1 MSLKFLLDENIPS
14 SMFKFLKERK
24 YDAFYVPKGAK
35 DRDVAELAKRENAV
49 LVTRDYDFAN
59 ILLYPP
65 QEFHG
70 IIILKVHPPVAEKL
84 ISSMKSVLKATED
97 FRGKVFVV
105 LEDRI
110 RVLE

>member
-1 MSLKFLLDENIPS
+1 MKFLLDENIPS
-14 SMFKFLKERK
+14 SVFKFLKIRGYK
-24 YDAFYVPKGAK
+24 AFYVPKGAK
-35 DRDVAELAKRENAV
+35 DRDVAELAKREKAV

>member
-14 SMFKFLKERK
+14 SVFKFLKIK
-24 YDAFYVPKGAK
+24 GYKAFYVPKGAK
-35 DRDVAELAKRENAV
+35 DRNVAELAKREKAV

-84 ISSMKSVLKATED
+84 ISSMKSVLKAAED